1 VLALTAAAVFLIVL
15 AASVLSVRKVLILD
29 PAIVFRG

>member
-1 VLALTAAAVFLIVL
+1 VERDDHTAVFLIVL